1 MAVPAFSTL
10 LHRQLEGTKTPNIHS
25 GALEVDISTT
35 YFYGHFLP
43 SDELAWLPTCFF
55 FCKNRGGEEQV
66 KRITSIMK

>member
-43 SDELAWLPTCFF
+43 SDKLAWLPTWVFL
-55 FCKNRGGEEQV
+55 
-66 KRITSIMK
+66 